1 MVNQLGQT
9 EEGIVEVRGQALD
22 KNAGLYAARI
32 VATSNMKKELAVSGP
47 AMIDLNKQTGEFR
60 IQVKAQIEDLFYS
73 QTDPKLL
80 EIFVSRRQIDKI
92 KYGAAA
98 DASERIQVQH
108 LELCLRLP
116 LEYLPDP
123 RTVIE
128 DEVDRQR
135 FEREI
140 AERMKR

>member
-1 MVNQLGQT
+1 M
-9 EEGIVEVRGQALD
+9 
-22 KNAGLYAARI
+22 
-32 VATSNMKKELAVSGP
+32 
-47 AMIDLNKQTGEFR
+47 
-60 IQVKAQIEDLFYS
+60 
-73 QTDPKLL
+73 L

-108 LELCLRLP
+108 LELCMRLP
-116 LEYLPDP
+116 FEYIPDP

-135 FEREI
+135 FERDL
-140 AERMKR
+140 AERQRREKEEKLIKEAERIARKEEKEKKEQERREANMKNED